1 VQAGTVD
8 WVIFRRRT
16 GVSPYRHSSQ
26 QYTASRA
33 PSEHVGAIMNR
44 VTSYLACRVQCAT
57 ERAIGSPSEAK
68 RAKNGHIPA
77 PCSDPNGRSGPCW
90 RPFQPLFFPEW
101 RVSHHSHPPYKMT
114 FMRSGRFR
122 IHLGGWFVPAVVVFG
137 EMAAFR
143 RRARRSACIYGRSTH
158 PTPGGDRGR
167 RVGVVWSALC
177 GFWSCPPRAHLRW
190 ASLLPIAQLSL
201 RLGAFGE

>member
-1 VQAGTVD
+1 MGDERAFNPQGGLRGRTNSAGDLATTSTSGGGGVQAGTVD

-57 ERAIGSPSEAK
+57 ERAIDSPTEAT

-77 PCSDPNGRSGPCW
+77 PCSDPNGRAG
-90 RPFQPLFFPEW
+90 
-101 RVSHHSHPPYKMT
+101 
-114 FMRSGRFR
+114 
-122 IHLGGWFVPAVVVFG
+122 
-137 EMAAFR
+137 
-143 RRARRSACIYGRSTH
+143 
-158 PTPGGDRGR
+158 
-167 RVGVVWSALC
+167 
-177 GFWSCPPRAHLRW
+177 
-190 ASLLPIAQLSL
+190 SLSVL
-201 RLGAFGE
+201 